1 MPSATSYADI
11 ITSLQRLLE
20 AIDRTPELQTGI
32 EAERQVL
39 EDSLAEVQ
47 NLKVRQDELTAL
59 KQQTTQQLVDAVG
72 RARDAAIRVR
82 SIVRGR
88 IGPPSERLIQFNV
101 APIRRRPRR
110 PPETVLEPPP
120 VVEDPAEPVE

>member
-32 EAERQVL
+32 EAERQAL
-39 EDSLAEVQ
+39 ESSLAEVQ

-59 KQQTTQQLVDAVG
+59 KQETTQQLVDAVG
-72 RARDAAIRVR
+72 RAKDTAIRVR
-82 SIVRGR
+82 SIVRGK
-88 IGPPSERLIQFNV
+88 IGPHNERLVQFNV

-110 PPETVLEPPP
+110 PPETVLEVPP
-120 VVEDPAEPVE
+120 VVEVAAQPVE